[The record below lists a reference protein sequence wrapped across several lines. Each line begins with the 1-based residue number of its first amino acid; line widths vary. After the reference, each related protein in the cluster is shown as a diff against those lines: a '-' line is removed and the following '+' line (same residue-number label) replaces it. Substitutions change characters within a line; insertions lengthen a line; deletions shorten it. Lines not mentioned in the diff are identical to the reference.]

1 MKIVF
6 VIIIFFHGLVHLLYI
21 GQNKRYFKTQP
32 DLAWPLDSWILSN
45 LFNSNTISLIAS
57 ISMGLLSLIFIIS
70 GFGLFIWQYWW
81 RPSLLCAGIFSSIFY
96 FLLWDGKFKRL
107 HDQGIFGI
115 VVNILLIVFLF
126 IY

>member
-1 MKIVF
+1 M
-6 VIIIFFHGLVHLLYI
+6 IIIFFHGLVHLLYI

-32 DLAWPLDSWILSN
+32 ALAWPLDSWILSN

-81 RPSLLCAGIFSSIFY
+81 RPALLSAGIFSSIFY